1 MATNNY
7 HTPVLLSEVTKGL
20 NLRKGKKYIDATLG
34 GGGHALEI
42 LRNKGLVLG
51 IDCDPEALEEVK
63 EKVKSLDGESL
74 NNLIL
79 VKENFAHLKKTA
91 ERHHFNKVAGILF
104 DLGLS
109 SHQLESPKRG
119 FSFNSEAVLD
129 IRMDP
134 QLSVTAKDLINGLTE
149 GELYELFK
157 KYAEEYDSWRIA
169 RALVRARTLKPITT
183 CDELADIVVKAKER
197 DKFERIHPATRVFQ
211 ALRMVVNDELNNLKG
226 ALPQAVDLLENGGR
240 LVVLSFHSLEDR
252 IVKNFFKEQEEQGVL
267 KILTKKPIEPTD
279 EEKKR
284 NHRSRSAKL
293 RIAEKYE

>member
-51 IDCDPEALEEVK
+51 IDCDPEALEEVR

-79 VKENFAHLKKTA
+79 VKENFAHLKKIA

-109 SHQLESPKRG
+109 SHQLETPGRG
-119 FSFNSEAVLD
+119 FSFDSEAALD
-129 IRMDP
+129 MRMDP

-157 KYAEEYDSWRIA
+157 KYAEEDDSWRIA

-183 CDELADIVVKAKER
+183 CDELADIVVKAKGR

-279 EEKKR
+279 AERKR